1 MNAGTHVPT
10 GAGFVILPSI
20 DLRGGLVVDLYQGDY
35 SRETVYNDP
44 AEAVANK
51 FLGEGA
57 TWLHVVD
64 LDGARDGAPANA
76 ALVRKL
82 ADIVH
87 SHGARLE
94 LGGGI
99 RSASVARAA
108 LDAGADRVIFG
119 TAAVEHPDQVAEA
132 VRASGQ
138 EAVIVGID
146 GRDGRVATRG
156 WQAPS
161 EMTTRD
167 LAEAMIALGVIRF
180 VCTDIARDSTLTG
193 PNTPELDVLNRAV
206 AGRASVIASGGVTTV
221 AQLQELH
228 RLGLEGAV
236 VGSALYAGRLTV
248 AEAIAATRTGA

>member
-35 SRETVYNDP
+35 SRETVYDDP

-87 SHGARLE
+87 AHGARLE

-108 LDAGADRVIFG
+108 LDSGADR
-119 TAAVEHPDQVAEA
+119 
-132 VRASGQ
+132 
-138 EAVIVGID
+138 VIVGID
-146 GRDGRVATRG
+146 GRGGRVATRG

-228 RLGLEGAV
+228 KLGLEGAV